1 MDIKNEIKNGVKIA
15 SDAATDAVQALVEK
29 SRLRANANRIRQ
41 VIKSDSELR
50 NQAYIELGR
59 YFYENMRDSMDPSQ
73 EELCVIIDKTSKRI
87 EKATNKYIEF
97 VALANDIRLGN
108 ENTDRIKKA
117 VSDKLSAAKEK
128 ASIISNT
135 KTTDV
140 SVKDS
145 KKEAVVDIEYKAKED
160 IEDIEVVFQPQED
173 IEEILYEEEID
184 SDEIVHE
191 CEVVETED
199 EESPEDFDF

>member
-145 KKEAVVDIEYKAKED
+145 KIEAVVDIEYKAKED
-160 IEDIEVVFQPQED
+160 IEDIEVVFQPQEN
-173 IEEILYEEEID
+173 IEEIN

-191 CEVVETED
+191 CGVVETED

>member
-140 SVKDS
+140 SVNDS

>member
-145 KKEAVVDIEYKAKED
+145 KIEAVVDIEYKAKED

-191 CEVVETED
+191 CGVVETED